1 MTRILTLIALAAGAT
16 FTTGALARLPA
27 PTEAQQAK
35 AAETKAR
42 AAWSDKVAAYQLCRA
57 QDKTASHYYADR
69 KAHGEETRAPS
80 QAAAC
85 ADPGPFVAPTAAA
98 PAAAPPTALTAP
110 APAMASTAGPA
121 KPSSPG
127 AVQSSAKAP

>member
-16 FTTGALARLPA
+16 FTTGALAKLPA

-57 QDKTASHYYADR
+57 QDKAASHYYAES
-69 KAHGEETRAPS
+69 KAHGKETRAPS
-80 QAAAC
+80 QTAAC
-85 ADPGPFVAPTAAA
+85 ADPGPFVAPTAAM
-98 PAAAPPTALTAP
+98 PAAP
-110 APAMASTAGPA
+110 APAVAATAGTA
-121 KPSSPG
+121 KPSTPG

>member
-1 MTRILTLIALAAGAT
+1 MTRILTLIAAAAGAAFAAYT
-16 FTTGALARLPA
+16 PGAQAKLPP

-57 QDKTASHYYADR
+57 QDKTAAHYYADR
-69 KAHGEETRAPS
+69 KAQGKEVREPAQTAP
-80 QAAAC
+80 C

-98 PAAAPPTALTAP
+98 PAP
-110 APAMASTAGPA
+110 AVAGTAGDA
-121 KPSSPG
+121 KPPAAG
-127 AVQSSAKAP
+127 AVQSPAKAP